1 MTPTPQ
7 SGQNLGFSLVEVLV
21 AMTLL
26 GVSMMS
32 LAGAATLG
40 LSQMGKA
47 RQDLVYSAGVQEV
60 ADSLIG
66 AGWNRVTS
74 GSSTIHGGSATW
86 TVTTIGSNSE
96 KVDVV
101 VTRQGQA
108 NAVLVYSDTLTLYLA
123 KSRVQ

>member
-7 SGQNLGFSLVEVLV
+7 AGQNLGFSLVEVLV
-21 AMTLL
+21 AVTLL

-47 RQDLVYSAGVQEV
+47 RQDLLYSADVQEV

-66 AGWNRVTS
+66 AGWNKVTS

-86 TVTTIGSNSE
+86 SVTTLSPNSE

-108 NAVLVYSDTLTLYLA
+108 NALLVYSDTLTLYLA

>member
-1 MTPTPQ
+1 MRPTPQ
-7 SGQNLGFSLVEVLV
+7 SGQNPGFSLVEVLV
-21 AMTLL
+21 AVTLL
-26 GVSMMS
+26 GISMMS

-47 RQDLVYSAGVQEV
+47 RQDLLYSADVQEV

-66 AGWNRVTS
+66 AGWNKVTS

-86 TVTTIGSNSE
+86 TATTLGPNSE

-108 NAVLVYSDTLTLYLA
+108 NALLVYSDTLTLYLA